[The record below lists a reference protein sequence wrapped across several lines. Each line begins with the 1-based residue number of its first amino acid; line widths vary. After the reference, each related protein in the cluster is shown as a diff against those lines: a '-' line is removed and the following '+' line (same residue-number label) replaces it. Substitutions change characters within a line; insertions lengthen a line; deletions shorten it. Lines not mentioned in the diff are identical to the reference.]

1 MSVKFY
7 HKNNQETISFSE
19 NLRRNNSI
27 HELSHELSNKFNNN
41 TKKFI
46 LKFLVHI

>member
-7 HKNNQETISFSE
+7 HKNNQETISFNE
-19 NLRRNNSI
+19 TLRPNNSI
-27 HELSHELSNKFNNN
+27 HELSHALFNKFNNN

-46 LKFLVHI
+46 LKFLVHV